1 MDGIRNKI
9 EPPPIFTGDV
19 YQAESLPS
27 VPTNLSE
34 ATDELEQ
41 SAMLR
46 QAFGTDV
53 IDHYV
58 HFFRTEQRKFDEA
71 VTTWER
77 ARYFER
83 G

>member
-1 MDGIRNKI
+1 MPPAADGT
-9 EPPPIFTGDV
+9 PGTAGAFSD
-19 YQAESLPS
+19 AW
-27 VPTNLSE
+27 
-34 ATDELEQ
+34 
-41 SAMLR
+41 LR
-46 QAFGTDV
+46 ERLDGSRRRLGTDV

-77 ARYFER
+77 ERYFER

>member
-1 MDGIRNKI
+1 MYQ
-9 EPPPIFTGDV
+9 GD
-19 YQAESLPS
+19 ELPR
-27 VPTNLSE
+27 VPANLRE
-34 ATDELEQ
+34 ATDELEA
-41 SAMLR
+41 STMLR
-46 QAFGTDV
+46 RAFGDEV

-58 HFFRTEQRKFDEA
+58 HFFRTEQREFDKA